1 MKRIKLTSCFLHAK
15 ISTASKATNSAPPT
29 PTPTKFLQF
38 RTQFYPP
45 GPGIRPET
53 RKFPKNPRVLPL
65 TGLFYCLHLFL
76 RNFPPFSAKKTPAKF
91 NNVKLNLQ
99 RAVFV
104 CNKIANIQDKGNI
117 VINLLEKEGERFAP
131 LKIFRHIFLQN
142 FVYTL
147 FTIKGKKIIKK
158 GSTIYKAL

>member
-117 VINLLEKEGERFAP
+117 VINL
-131 LKIFRHIFLQN
+131 KIFRHIFLQN

-158 GSTIYKAL
+158 GSSYDESL